1 MKTMILYTIWLRT
14 CKMSKKQR
22 NVLKKYLLKAMSFK
36 KISNL
41 ENDIQNK
48 FDKYL
53 IQYINK

>member
-22 NVLKKYLLKAMSFK
+22 NVLKKYLLKAMCFK

-53 IQYINK
+53 IPYINK